1 MRAAW
6 SGALVLVA
14 ACDAASPALGRD
26 AALQVLGAQWR
37 PGPEPESASG
47 PTVDDVGLLRATFRR
62 DGDGQRIVG
71 TLAPSATAVWI
82 GLEGD
87 IGGWSVTAGP
97 PGVDAPTQPAFAVE
111 AAVTAAAAPGPHRLR
126 FMAIDGAGQPGRVRG
141 ELIVAEDE
149 PAPAGELV
157 VSLVWDGAAD
167 LDLHVV
173 APDGGEAW
181 SGDPN
186 TWEPPPPGTPVDPNA
201 WRAGGLLTRD
211 GNAGCRRDPRP
222 REDVV
227 WSVPPPSG
235 RYVVRV
241 DARAMCGAPV
251 AYYYVTV
258 RRGEQIAAAAAGVA
272 TPDDTLLPHGAGAG
286 VTVADVELP

>member
-1 MRAAW
+1 
-6 SGALVLVA
+6 VT
-14 ACDAASPALGRD
+14 
-26 AALQVLGAQWR
+26 GAQWR
-37 PGPEPESASG
+37 PGPEPEPEPAG
-47 PTVDDVGLLRATFRR
+47 PEIEDVALLRQTFQR
-62 DGDGQRIVG
+62 DGASQRLSG
-71 TLAPSATAVWI
+71 AMAPAATAVWI

-87 IGGWSVTAGP
+87 VGGWVVTAGP
-97 PGVDAPTQPAFAVE
+97 PSVDAPRSPSFAVE
-111 AAVTAAAAPGPHRLR
+111 AAVTTAAAPGPQRLR
-126 FMAIDGAGQPGRVRG
+126 FLAIDSDGRVGRPRA

-149 PAPAGELV
+149 PPPDGELV

-186 TWEPPPPGTPVDPNA
+186 TWEPPPPGTPVDPDA
-201 WRAGGLLTRD
+201 WRTGGLLTRD
-211 GNAGCRRDPRP
+211 GNAGCQRDARP

-227 WSVPPPSG
+227 WSRPPPAG
-235 RYVVRV
+235 RYRVRV

-258 RRGEQIAAAAAGVA
+258 RRGDGILAAAAGVA

-286 VTVADVELP
+286 VTVVDLELP